1 MITNFFSKKIFTQL
15 FIKIINKHVI
25 SAISYPEIKL
35 IGLDGSGFEEL
46 RFAPAE
52 KHRQIIK

>member
-1 MITNFFSKKIFTQL
+1 MYNDKPQLFKKI
-15 FIKIINKHVI
+15 KNKTTI
-25 SAISYPEIKL
+25 SAISQPEIKL